1 MDTQDIDTKRIIK
14 DCIQEVYDIYD
25 VDKFIKNH
33 PKIYTLIQMIITNI
47 FIDIESKQL
56 IELKEQINKDK
67 QQAVMDSFN
76 TIMMQNMDCFN
87 KFRLHL

>member
-1 MDTQDIDTKRIIK
+1 MDTQDVDTKRIIK
-14 DCIQEVYDIYD
+14 DCIQEVYGVCD

-47 FIDIESKQL
+47 FVDIESKQL